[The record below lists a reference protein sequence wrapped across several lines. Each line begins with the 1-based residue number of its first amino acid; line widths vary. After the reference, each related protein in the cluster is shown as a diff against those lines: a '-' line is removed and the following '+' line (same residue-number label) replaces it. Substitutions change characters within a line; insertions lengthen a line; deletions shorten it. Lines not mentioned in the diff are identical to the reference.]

1 MHLFKSLLTHSS
13 SDRRTG
19 QRGGGFDRRDENR
32 PRISICSSEVP
43 GAQNAAPQNAPG
55 AVSKE
60 TFCKRCTRGSRTARI
75 RSATGS
81 PPRAHRGAGRRRP
94 SAGCPRA
101 VPAAP
106 AAGTPLAAE
115 RRPHRRPLRGE
126 NGRAVICA
134 IATVVPPTPPPPA
147 PR

>member
-81 PPRAHRGAGRRRP
+81 PPGPTGERGGADLPPGVLVLCLQHLQLERP
-94 SAGCPRA
+94 SQLS
-101 VPAAP
+101 AART
-106 AAGTPLAAE
+106 AARCGE
-115 RRPHRRPLRGE
+115 RTGE
-126 NGRAVICA
+126 L
-134 IATVVPPTPPPPA
+134 
-147 PR
+147 